1 MKKQQNNSTH
11 AWALQVALS
20 IALLS
25 ISAVLLASSF
35 KTTPVTRGLSAP
47 INPVAAPANTNTP
60 VLVVT
65 TNSNQFSK
73 YYSEILKAE
82 GLNAF
87 QTADIGT
94 VNAAALANYDTVLL
108 GEVSLTPPQVT
119 TFTDWVNAGGN
130 LIAMKPDKQLAGLLG
145 LTDASSTLADKYLLV
160 DTASNPGA
168 GIVNQT
174 IQFHSSADLYS
185 LNGATSIAT
194 LYLTQL
200 PPQVILPL
208 QQKLLGQMVDVHPHL
223 HMTWQNLLFI
233 RTRATR
239 RGQHRKETVTQT

>member
-11 AWALQVALS
+11 AWARQIALS

-25 ISAVLLASSF
+25 ISAFLLASSF
-35 KTTPVTRGLSAP
+35 RAIPATRGLSAFS
-47 INPVAAPANTNTP
+47 APANTNTP

-65 TNSNQFSK
+65 TDSNQFSK

-94 VNAAALANYDTVLL
+94 VNAEALANYDTVLL

-119 TFTDWVNAGGN
+119 IFTDWVNAGGN

-160 DTASNPGA
+160 NTASNPGA

-185 LNGATSIAT
+185 LNGATSIAN
-194 LYLTQL
+194 LYSDAT
-200 PPQVILPL
+200 
-208 QQKLLGQMVDVHPHL
+208 
-223 HMTWQNLLFI
+223 T
-233 RTRATR
+233 ATR
-239 RGQHRKETVTQT
+239 DRKSTRLNSSHSQISYAVFCLKKKK

>member
-11 AWALQVALS
+11 AWALHVALS

-35 KTTPVTRGLSAP
+35 KTTPVTRGLSAH
-47 INPVAAPANTNTP
+47 INTVAAGDKDLVTAGPVGLSPANTNTP

-65 TNSNQFSK
+65 TDSNQFSK

-94 VNAAALANYDTVLL
+94 VNAALLANYDTVLL
-108 GEVSLTPPQVT
+108 GEVSLTPTQVT

-130 LIAMKPDKQLAGLLG
+130 LIAMRPDKQLAGLLG
-145 LTDASSTLADKYLLV
+145 LTDASSTLSNAYLRIYG
-160 DTASNPGA
+160 TGA
-168 GIVNQT
+168 GTGIV
-174 IQFHSSADLYS
+174 
-185 LNGATSIAT
+185 
-194 LYLTQL
+194 
-200 PPQVILPL
+200 
-208 QQKLLGQMVDVHPHL
+208 
-223 HMTWQNLLFI
+223 
-233 RTRATR
+233 
-239 RGQHRKETVTQT
+239 

>member
-1 MKKQQNNSTH
+1 MNKHKNNSTD
-11 AWALQVALS
+11 ARALHVALS
-20 IALLS
+20 IALLC
-25 ISAVLLASSF
+25 IAAVLLAASF
-35 KTTPVTRGLSAP
+35 NTTPVTRGLSAP
-47 INPVAAPANTNTP
+47 TANTNTP

-65 TNSNQFSK
+65 TDSNPFSK

-108 GEVSLTPPQVT
+108 GEVSLTPAQVT

-160 DTASNPGA
+160 NTASNPGA

-174 IQFHSSADLYS
+174 DRKSTRLNSSH
-185 LNGATSIAT
+185 
-194 LYLTQL
+194 
-200 PPQVILPL
+200 
-208 QQKLLGQMVDVHPHL
+208 LGISYAVFCL
-223 HMTWQNLLFI
+223 KKKKI
-233 RTRATR
+233 
-239 RGQHRKETVTQT
+239 